1 MTATPDLDLPS
12 PLLSTLSSPSPLGR
26 IRAVTL
32 GCPSLATA
40 EAVYVAALGYRVV
53 ERGAL
58 PAALA
63 AAWQAPAV
71 AGAPYAVLAP
81 QSGEETYLRF
91 VEVPGVA
98 PFAPYSAYG
107 WNAIELTVED
117 CDAAVAR
124 LAEGPFT
131 VVGPPEDLA
140 FSEGALRAGQLVGP
154 LGEIIYLTQV
164 RRQMPG
170 FELPPARSF
179 VDRVFIMVL
188 HGSAAQ
194 PGLDHYAAAFGNPA
208 SATFDVTVPFMA
220 VYQGLPP
227 DHPYR
232 IGTLVL
238 GAGFYLEMDNSPA
251 HIGPRVAPAGGL
263 PPGIAMV
270 SFEVAE
276 PQAGGV
282 AAEGAIYAGRT
293 ARRVAGAFGEWL
305 ELLAPVV

>member
-1 MTATPDLDLPS
+1 MTDTTASPAPS
-12 PLLSTLSSPSPLGR
+12 SSPLGR

-32 GCPSLATA
+32 GCSSIASA
-40 EAVYVAALGYRVV
+40 EAIYVAALGYRVV
-53 ERGAL
+53 ERGAV
-58 PAALA
+58 PATLA
-63 AAWQAPAV
+63 AVWRAPAV
-71 AGAPYAVLAP
+71 AGAPYVVLAP
-81 QSGEETYLRF
+81 QSGEETFLRF
-91 VEVPGVA
+91 IETPGVA
-98 PFAPYSAYG
+98 PYQPYSAYG
-107 WNAIELTVED
+107 WNAMELTVED

-124 LAEGPFT
+124 LAAGPFT

-140 FSEGALRAGQLVGP
+140 FSDGALRAGQLVGP
-154 LGEIIYLTQV
+154 HGEIIYLTQV

-170 FELPPARSF
+170 FDLPPARSF

-188 HGSAAQ
+188 HGPAAQ
-194 PGLDHYAAAFGNPA
+194 PGLDHYAAVFGNPA

-251 HIGPRVAPAGGL
+251 HIGPREVPVGGL

-270 SFEVAE
+270 SFEV
-276 PQAGGV
+276 
-282 AAEGAIYAGRT
+282 GAPLSGSVPADGIVYAGRST
-293 ARRVAGAFGEWL
+293 CRVTGAFGEWM
-305 ELLAPVV
+305 ELLASAS